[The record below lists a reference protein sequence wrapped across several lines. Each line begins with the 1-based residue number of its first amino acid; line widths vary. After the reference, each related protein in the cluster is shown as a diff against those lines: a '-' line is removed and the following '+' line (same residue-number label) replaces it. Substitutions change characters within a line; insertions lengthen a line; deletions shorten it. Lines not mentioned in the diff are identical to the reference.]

1 MKHTYPHILTS
12 RTHFYSPC
20 DAAIRAYVNSS
31 ISAVSPGDYSSAFTL
46 RKLAEPP
53 NASLPRALTGLFQ
66 GSLTRRA
73 LSTTCHAANLQIRGL
88 CHVPA
93 HETTRTRSES
103 TGTSRQS
110 PVLHLPTYL
119 VPRPPHLVDTHM
131 KRAFRVGN
139 KTRMSVALSRKR
151 FESTPAGSPY
161 ATGACHSVTWHPGEL
176 HTEYL

>member
-110 PVLHLPTYL
+110 PVLHISGAKTASSCRHTHEKS
-119 VPRPPHLVDTHM
+119 VSSGKQDANERRPITQ
-131 KRAFRVGN
+131 
-139 KTRMSVALSRKR
+139 
-151 FESTPAGSPY
+151 EI
-161 ATGACHSVTWHPGEL
+161 
-176 HTEYL
+176 